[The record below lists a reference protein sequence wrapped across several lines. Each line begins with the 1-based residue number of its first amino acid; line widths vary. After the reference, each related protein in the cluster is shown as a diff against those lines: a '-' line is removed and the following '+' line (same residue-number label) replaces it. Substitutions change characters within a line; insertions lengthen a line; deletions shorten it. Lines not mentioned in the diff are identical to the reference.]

1 MAEGR
6 RSSSTPRARGAAL
19 PRGAASSQPAALS
32 CGAALRQ
39 RAALPRRAALA
50 ALAAVALAAC
60 GRRAPA
66 AQGGARVVS
75 LSPST
80 TEAVCAIGAGAALVG
95 RSRHCDHPPEVL
107 RLPSVGGYADPSIE
121 AIIALSPTLVVGARG
136 PAGPALEEALRGHR
150 IATCFPETES
160 LAQIEEMLAELGRRL
175 DATPGAEQAIARI
188 RARRQEVEQAVKGR
202 PRVRVALLFDTS
214 PIFAAGPGSFADE
227 LLRLAGGE
235 NAIARGGAYPSI
247 SVEHLLALD
256 PDVLLDGTAGVDGA
270 DAPGAPRLAM
280 LRDVPGWR
288 SLRAVREG
296 RVRPLR
302 TDVVLRPGPR
312 IGDGLAEVARA
323 LHGDALSLSGAATAP
338 APRGGGAGP
347 VPPSPAGA
355 P

>member
-6 RSSSTPRARGAAL
+6 RSSSTPRARGAA
-19 PRGAASSQPAALS
+19 SSQRAALS
-32 CGAALRQ
+32 CG
-39 RAALPRRAALA
+39 AALPRRAALA

-66 AQGGARVVS
+66 AQGRARVVS

-136 PAGPALEEALRGHR
+136 PAGPALEEALRGHG

-175 DATPGAEQAIARI
+175 DAAPGAEQAIARI

-270 DAPGAPRLAM
+270 DAPGAQGAPRLAV
-280 LRDVPGWR
+280 LRDAPGWR

-302 TDVVLRPGPR
+302 TDAVLRPGPR

-323 LHGDALSLSGAATAP
+323 LHGDALSLSDAAAAPGA
-338 APRGGGAGP
+338 RGGGAGP

>member
-1 MAEGR
+1 MAEER
-6 RSSSTPRARGAAL
+6 RSSTPRAG
-19 PRGAASSQPAALS
+19 GT
-32 CGAALRQ
+32 
-39 RAALPRRAALA
+39 ALPRRAALA

-80 TEAVCAIGAGAALVG
+80 TEAVCAIGAGALLVG
-95 RSRHCDHPPEVL
+95 RSRHCDHPPDVL

-136 PAGPALEEALRGHR
+136 PAGPALEEALRGHG
-150 IATCFPETES
+150 IATTFPETES
-160 LAQIEEMLAELGRRL
+160 LAQIEDMLAELGRRL
-175 DATPGAEQAIARI
+175 DAAPGAEQAIGRI
-188 RARRQEVEQAVKGR
+188 RARRQAVEQAVKEM
-202 PRVRVALLFDTS
+202 PRVRIALLFDTS

-227 LLRLAGGE
+227 LIRLAGGE

-256 PDVLLDGTAGVDGA
+256 PDVLLDGTTGEGGA
-270 DAPGAPRLAM
+270 VGASRLAM
-280 LRDVPGWR
+280 LRDAPGWR

-312 IGDGLAEVARA
+312 IGDGLAAVARA
-323 LHGDALSLSGAATAP
+323 LHGDALALSDAAAVP
-338 APRGGGAGP
+338 APLGGGAGA
-347 VPPSPAGA
+347 VPPSPTGA

>member
-6 RSSSTPRARGAAL
+6 RASTPGVAPDAEAPGAAL
-19 PRGAASSQPAALS
+19 VPFAL
-32 CGAALRQ
+32 GR
-39 RAALPRRAALA
+39 ALPRRAALA

-66 AQGGARVVS
+66 AAGGARVVS

-121 AIIALSPTLVVGARG
+121 AIVALSPTLVAGARG
-136 PAGPALEEALRGHR
+136 PAGPALEEALRGQG
-150 IATCFPETES
+150 IATFFPETES
-160 LAQIEEMLAELGRRL
+160 LAQIEDMLAELGRRL
-175 DATPGAEQAIARI
+175 DAAPGAEQAIGRI
-188 RARRQEVEQAVKGR
+188 RARRAAVEQAVKGA

-227 LLRLAGGE
+227 LIRLAGGE
-235 NAIARGGAYPSI
+235 NAIARGGPYPSI

-256 PDVLLDGTAGVDGA
+256 PDVLLDGTAG
-270 DAPGAPRLAM
+270 DAETHEGSSRLAQ
-280 LRDVPGWR
+280 LREAPGWR

-296 RVRPLR
+296 RLRPLH
-302 TDVVLRPGPR
+302 TDVALRPGPR
-312 IGDGLAEVARA
+312 IGDGLAAVARA
-323 LHGDALSLSGAATAP
+323 LHGDALALSDAAAVP
-338 APRGGGAGP
+338 LSPGGGAGL
-347 VPPSPAGA
+347 VRPPASRA

>member
-6 RSSSTPRARGAAL
+6 SASSSRARGTAL
-19 PRGAASSQPAALS
+19 G
-32 CGAALRQ
+32 
-39 RAALPRRAALA
+39 RRAALA

-60 GRRAPA
+60 GRRVPA

-136 PAGPALEEALRGHR
+136 PAGPALDETLRGHG

-160 LAQIEEMLAELGRRL
+160 LAQIETMLAELGQRL
-175 DATPGAEQAIARI
+175 DAAPGAEQAIGRI
-188 RARRQEVEQAVKGR
+188 RARRQAVEQAVKGM
-202 PRVRVALLFDTS
+202 PRVRVAMLFDIS

-235 NAIARGGAYPSI
+235 NVIVRGGAYPSI

-256 PDVLLDGTAGVDGA
+256 PDVLLDGTGEAGGQGA
-270 DAPGAPRLAM
+270 SRLAM
-280 LRDVPGWR
+280 LRDALGWR

-312 IGDGLAEVARA
+312 IGDGLAAVARA
-323 LHGDALSLSGAATAP
+323 LHGDALALSDAAAVP
-338 APRGGGAGP
+338 GPRGGGAASA
-347 VPPSPAGA
+347 PPSP
-355 P
+355 PRVP